1 MAFDE
6 LWHGGPKFKQSENSF
21 RLSTDS
27 VLLGD
32 FARPKR
38 GCRCLDLGS
47 GAGVLSILLAAKCES
62 ASVVGIELQPDFA
75 ELSHENLRENSLEK
89 RIEIICGDLREH
101 RALFLPE
108 SFDLVVSNP
117 PYFPQ
122 NSGFSAPAESR
133 ALAREEI
140 DCTLE
145 DVCAAARWLLRWGG
159 DFAMV
164 HRPERLS
171 EILCTMTSV
180 GIEPKRLRMVHY
192 SPERPPSLV
201 LIEGKRGAAS
211 GIFFESPLIL
221 TAPCGSESDEVQ
233 RIYKRG
239 KFSPDKEA

>member
-6 LWHGGPKFKQSENSF
+6 LWRGGPRLKQSENSF

-27 VLLGD
+27 ILLGD
-32 FARPKR
+32 FVRTKR

-75 ELSHENLRENSLEK
+75 ELSRENLHENSLEE
-89 RIEIICGDLREH
+89 RVEIICGDLREH
-101 RALFLPE
+101 RTIFAAE

-117 PYFPQ
+117 PYFPKS
-122 NSGFSAPAESR
+122 SGFSAPEESR

-145 DVCAAARWLLRWGG
+145 DICIAARWLLRWGG
-159 DFAMV
+159 DLAMV

-171 EILCTMTSV
+171 EIFCAMTAV

-192 SPERPPSLV
+192 SPERPPNLV
-201 LIEGKRGAAS
+201 LIEGKRGAES
-211 GIFFESPLIL
+211 GIVFAPPLIL
-221 TAPCGSESDEVQ
+221 TVPDGSESDEVQ
-233 RIYKRG
+233 RIYRRG
-239 KFSPDKEA
+239 KFSPDKET